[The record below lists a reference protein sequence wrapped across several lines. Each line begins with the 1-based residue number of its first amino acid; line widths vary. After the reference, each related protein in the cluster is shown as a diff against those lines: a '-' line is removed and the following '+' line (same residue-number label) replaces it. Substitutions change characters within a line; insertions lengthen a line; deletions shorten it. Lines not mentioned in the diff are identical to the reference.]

1 MATGF
6 DLVFFENSDDTIF
19 VEQLRNQ
26 KTGVLVTGATVEG
39 TVFDDQAIPV
49 EVVGVPQPI
58 VFTEDPAITA
68 TYTGDVPDTASL
80 VDGAEG
86 TVVITA
92 DAGAGL
98 HREWT
103 LTYVVRAG
111 VR

>member
-26 KTGVLVTGATVEG
+26 RTGALVGGATVEANM
-39 TVFDDQAIPV
+39 FDDMGVP
-49 EVVGVPQPI
+49 VVGAPAPI
-58 VFTEDPAITA
+58 SFTEDPSITA

-80 VDGAEG
+80 SDGDEG

>member
-6 DLVFFENSDDTIF
+6 DIVLFENSDDTLF

-39 TVFDDQAIPV
+39 SLFDDMGVP
-49 EVVGVPQPI
+49 VVGTPTPI
-58 VFTEDPAITA
+58 SFTEDPAITA

-80 VDGAEG
+80 TDGDEG

>member
-1 MATGF
+1 MAQGF
-6 DLVFFENSDDTIF
+6 DLTFFENSDDTIF
-19 VEQLRNQ
+19 VRQLRNQ
-26 KTGVLVTGATVEG
+26 KTGLLVTGATVEAD
-39 TVFDDQAIPV
+39 VFDNLGAPV
-49 EVVGVPQPI
+49 AGVPTPI
-58 VFTEDPAITA
+58 TFVEDSAITA

-80 VDGAEG
+80 ADGDEG

-103 LTYVVRAG
+103 LTYIVRAG

>member
-26 KTGVLVTGATVEG
+26 KTNALVTGATVEAIL
-39 TVFDDQAIPV
+39 FDNLGSPV
-49 EVVGVPQPI
+49 TGAPNPI
-58 VFTEDPAITA
+58 TFTEDPSITA

-80 VDGAEG
+80 TDGDEG
-86 TVVITA
+86 TVEITA